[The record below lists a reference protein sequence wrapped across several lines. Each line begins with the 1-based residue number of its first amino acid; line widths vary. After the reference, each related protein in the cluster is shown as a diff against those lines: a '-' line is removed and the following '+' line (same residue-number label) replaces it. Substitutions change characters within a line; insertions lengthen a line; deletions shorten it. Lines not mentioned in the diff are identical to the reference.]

1 MKSMGP
7 LSLRLPDP
15 LQQHQRLSTATGV
28 IAGLIGAVSVLFT
41 EVTSHFKPH
50 GWHRAAVVLH
60 LNGPVA

>member
-7 LSLRLPDP
+7 LALRLRGP

-28 IAGLIGAVSVLFT
+28 VAGLAGAVSVLFT
-41 EVTSHFKPH
+41 EVASHFKPH

-60 LNGPVA
+60 LIGPAA